1 MDGPARSAP
10 GGAHGGDNLVK
21 IRLARKGNRK
31 RPFYRLVVAEDSSR
45 RDGRFIE
52 IVGTYDPLKKPAATE
67 VNSDAVLRWLS
78 EGAQPSDTV
87 KRILMKC
94 GIWAHWRAVQAGTA
108 ELDGMTGKVEGT
120 IERTRDDQPSKKAVT
135 RIAEEKETEKA
146 AAAEAKAK
154 SEAAADEGS
163 DATGEAA
170 ETADES

>member
-1 MDGPARSAP
+1 MVR
-10 GGAHGGDNLVK
+10 
-21 IRLARKGNRK
+21 IRLKRMGRKH
-31 RPFYRLVVAEDSSR
+31 RPFYKIIVVDSR
-45 RDGRFIE
+45 RPRDGAAIE
-52 IVGTYDPLKKPAATE
+52 ALGHYDPLKKPAAIE
-67 VNSDAVLRWLS
+67 VKADAVLRWLS

-108 ELDGMTGKVEGT
+108 ELGGMTGKVEGT
-120 IERTRDDQPSKKAVT
+120 IERTRSDQPSKKAVT

-154 SEAAADEGS
+154 AKTKSEAAADEDS